1 MKCDRWNEVRLYGYN
16 GREGHRTVP
25 RTRRSSCRPSRVFR
39 ALPTIACASTAAAWQ
54 FEHSMNVTMDKFGRI
69 LIPKAIRQRLGLK
82 AGTELWL
89 DTKDH
94 EVVLRPVSN
103 ESVLAEKDGLLVCT
117 ADLDTGSE
125 DFDLIEHIR
134 AVRGARTRALTS

>member
-1 MKCDRWNEVRLYGYN
+1 
-16 GREGHRTVP
+16 
-25 RTRRSSCRPSRVFR
+25 
-39 ALPTIACASTAAAWQ
+39 
-54 FEHSMNVTMDKFGRI
+54 MNVTMDKFGRI